1 MVVSL
6 MVSVV
11 LAEPRYPLVGCQ
23 ERTTGTWDIVND
35 DPVPY
40 SVPLTVEGI
49 ELCLDTCASRG
60 YVFAGFDCQAD
71 DDDDGADA
79 TTRCRC
85 HTGRPRQGDFWVLN
99 QGGVKLSTNVLNGTC
114 AKALS
119 PKCPPVGG
127 YVIGGD
133 DHLAVYGLVAAGTA
147 APDDDNGPYPGPL
160 AVLSAQPA
168 EAPAQNCS
176 GSADLA
182 ALPDLADIV
191 GDSDDV
197 AVVVASG
204 EHYALRYAV
213 TLSTLEIK
221 YGGSVTF
228 DPAGAPALN
237 ATSVSVYGTLAIGSE
252 RCAFKGTTNITL
264 RGPKPAAPTLAT
276 KAIIVYAGGTLDVHG
291 APFAPT
297 WTRLAEAAYAGATSL
312 TLQQPV
318 NWVAGQQIVLVTSRF
333 VDEAGDHENELLTIA
348 SVAGRIVAF
357 EPPLQFNHY
366 GGPEHFAEVGLLSRD
381 VVIQGDEQSET
392 AAFGGHTL
400 CTAGA
405 LCRLRYALGYR
416 LGQLNVMG
424 GYPFHWHMMGDVGQ
438 ASYFDGLAVN
448 HSFWR
453 AFTIH
458 GTSNSTLSRSV
469 AYDVSGSAVYLE
481 DAVEIDNVI
490 SHNLVAHVHPI
501 APHDKPWI
509 DYDGGGD
516 YSDID
521 WIASNASRLIPSD
534 LTPACFY
541 CTNPKNRWIGNAAS
555 GGFTGY
561 LFPTV
566 SQPLGFSYLLAD
578 DDRRAYEPM
587 REDLLEFDG
596 NAAHSSGQWFLN
608 GASL

>member
-1 MVVSL
+1 MVWGPKSNYK
-6 MVSVV
+6 S
-11 LAEPRYPLVGCQ
+11 
-23 ERTTGTWDIVND
+23 
-35 DPVPY
+35 
-40 SVPLTVEGI
+40 
-49 ELCLDTCASRG
+49 
-60 YVFAGFDCQAD
+60 YV
-71 DDDDGADA
+71 
-79 TTRCRC
+79 T
-85 HTGRPRQGDFWVLN
+85 
-99 QGGVKLSTNVLNGTC
+99 
-114 AKALS
+114 
-119 PKCPPVGG
+119 
-127 YVIGGD
+127 
-133 DHLAVYGLVAAGTA
+133 
-147 APDDDNGPYPGPL
+147 
-160 AVLSAQPA
+160 
-168 EAPAQNCS
+168 
-176 GSADLA
+176 
-182 ALPDLADIV
+182 
-191 GDSDDV
+191 
-197 AVVVASG
+197 
-204 EHYALRYAV
+204 V
-213 TLSTLEIK
+213 TLSTLEVH
-221 YGGSVTF
+221 YGGSVAF

-237 ATSVSVYGTLAIGSE
+237 TTGIAVYGTLAIGSE
-252 RCAFKGTTNITL
+252 RCAFHGTTNITL
-264 RGPKPAAPTLAT
+264 RGPKPAEPKNRT

-291 APFAPT
+291 APYAPT
-297 WTRLAEAAYAGATSL
+297 WTRLAEAASAGATSL

-469 AYDVSGSAVYLE
+469 VYDVAGSAVYLE
-481 DAVEIDNVI
+481 DAVEVNNVI

-501 APHDKPWI
+501 APHDKPCI
-509 DYDGGGD
+509 DYDG
-516 YSDID
+516 YSEGSGYANAD
-521 WIASNASRLIPSD
+521 WITSNASRLIPSD
-534 LTPACFY
+534 ITPACFY

-555 GGFTGY
+555 GGFTGFI
-561 LFPTV
+561 FPVVT
-566 SQPLGFSYLLAD
+566 SPLGASYLAAD
-578 DDRRAYEPM
+578 VEGRAYEPM
-587 REDLLEFDG
+587 SEDLLEFDG
-596 NAAHSSGQWFLN
+596 NAAHSSGQWFRN
-608 GASL
+608 GARLRDDILVVMSMRVAILILTKKNAILETSAMWRTRAKVSI